1 MGLSKDL
8 ENGPKKWEKRPQK
21 WGKSRLKAKRKRV
34 GVCDNNWEG
43 GTERCDQSVLGF
55 RLIAQFV
62 QTSKVEFSKMWPT
75 NVLIIRPLFQIL
87 FLPTD
92 IRDDI
97 CH

>member
-1 MGLSKDL
+1 MNLKNGRKDPR
-8 ENGPKKWEKRPQK
+8 NG
-21 WGKSRLKAKRKRV
+21 GKSRLKAKRKRV

-92 IRDDI
+92 IRDDS